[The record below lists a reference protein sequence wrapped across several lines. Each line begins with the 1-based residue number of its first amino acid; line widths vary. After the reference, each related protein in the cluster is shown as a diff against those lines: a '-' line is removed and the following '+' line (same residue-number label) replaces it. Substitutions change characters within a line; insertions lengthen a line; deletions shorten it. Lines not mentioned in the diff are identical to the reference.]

1 MGAARLRGSWPAS
14 DYTEADHEHALGGMH
29 ALLREGE
36 GLIGHGA
43 VVMRRPVHNG
53 QCAAHRLCR
62 GRRGPRR
69 PAPPRGTATSSWRR
83 WSASSAGATCWAP
96 SARADEEGGTYVPPG
111 QRTAGCRRRSRLR
124 LARRRTVVTSAS
136 SVQPRHGQRPTRRH
150 AFAPGSRRANG
161 RWRAR
166 LAIRILCHMA
176 SLIDTSHG
184 PMCGGRPGELAGHTV
199 RPGQPPARLDLRAG
213 DGRVEDGPPKTLDP
227 PPGHSTGLTRSGRS
241 RYASRSVNFWIF
253 PEGVRGNSSTN
264 TT

>member
-166 LAIRILCHMA
+166 LAIRILCV
-176 SLIDTSHG
+176 TW
-184 PMCGGRPGELAGHTV
+184 PR
-199 RPGQPPARLDLRAG
+199 
-213 DGRVEDGPPKTLDP
+213 
-227 PPGHSTGLTRSGRS
+227 
-241 RYASRSVNFWIF
+241 
-253 PEGVRGNSSTN
+253 SSTRRTARCAAAVRAN
-264 TT
+264 WQATQFDRDSRRHVSTYERETVV